1 MARLLT
7 LLRNADVFAPEPL
20 PSDSPLWRTPNL
32 VITPHS
38 SSDDTERYT
47 PRTLDLVMR
56 NMERFLVGKAL
67 MNRVSPKLQ
76 Y

>member
-1 MARLLT
+1 
-7 LLRNADVFAPEPL
+7 
-20 PSDSPLWRTPNL
+20 

-56 NMERFLVGKAL
+56 NMERFLAGKPL